1 MQFFNLVSFVVVASY
16 AAALPQPAGP
26 SEKYSN
32 NVNTNLA
39 SGLEAR
45 SYQPGFNSKR
55 DSATLMSLK
64 RRADSVG
71 SSGDD
76 SGHDSFLPSTLDP
89 NEPFKSPFSNSNVSS
104 MNLSSTIDNVGDGIA
119 NIYKDGEKAG
129 QKIGGPAGDMLIRYF
144 RRHSYVNVALRH
156 WAHESVPGIIEK
168 IKSLWGE
175 VEYPRLEPDLTK
187 KLKQLE
193 DEFRAGLDAIVDA
206 TTKILGDDGP
216 VTENIQKIDNS
227 FRLTFSSRIDL
238 LWELLSLM
246 KLFESSK
253 TLMGQLGGISTSVTK
268 FYIEEQTTYGKIISE
283 LRAAPSQ

>member
-71 SSGDD
+71 SSWRRY
-76 SGHDSFLPSTLDP
+76 
-89 NEPFKSPFSNSNVSS
+89 S

-129 QKIGGPAGDMLIRYF
+129 QKIGGTCWG
-144 RRHSYVNVALRH
+144 YVD
-156 WAHESVPGIIEK
+156 
-168 IKSLWGE
+168 KSLWGE

-206 TTKILGDDGP
+206 TTR
-216 VTENIQKIDNS
+216 
-227 FRLTFSSRIDL
+227 F
-238 LWELLSLM
+238 
-246 KLFESSK
+246 
-253 TLMGQLGGISTSVTK
+253 
-268 FYIEEQTTYGKIISE
+268 
-283 LRAAPSQ
+283 

>member
-71 SSGDD
+71 SS
-76 SGHDSFLPSTLDP
+76 
-89 NEPFKSPFSNSNVSS
+89 

-129 QKIGGPAGDMLIRYF
+129 QKIGGTAGDMLVRYF

-206 TTKILGDDGP
+206 TTRILGDDGP

-253 TLMGQLGGISTSVTK
+253 TLMGYLGGISTSVTK